1 MSRLPR
7 KRPIDFI
14 LPFLIMIC
22 AGVIVVLA
30 FQLFQSMNQ
39 TEDGNDIHMY
49 MAKGTAKVLQWGSGE
64 WEKAYNG
71 TKLLQGDSLKT
82 QRGGRLVV
90 ELFNDHYLRMDQ
102 DTELVFSEIKKNG
115 DAYDINLVLRE
126 GKIWINNDEN
136 SETPV
141 RFMVKTD
148 HTVVKTVSTIYEVEQ
163 DENEEVVR
171 VLKGSIV
178 ADIMVD
184 EDGEKRNVETI
195 QIGVGQEAVITASD
209 LAAYADRE
217 SPSVID
223 AIDDDF
229 RETTFYKWNMSEDK
243 NPTDYSIKT
252 TTDDGFG
259 FEDDI
264 DEDEGDEALPKPEI
278 KTPSTLNFDT
288 NEDSLSIRGT
298 TETDTK
304 KMMVDVVSAG
314 EEDTYELNL
323 YVPGGT
329 EWSFAISTDA
339 GTLAEGAN
347 TYEFYSISENDAESK
362 KTKLTVNL
370 GDVESDVD
378 EEDPED
384 EEEDVELNLPPL
396 VVPTVNS
403 FNGGDSNEDDTGS
416 VSILGSVEG
425 AEKMIVD
432 GYTLSAFEPGDT
444 SWSYNAR
451 ESLGNLV
458 EGENTYDVE
467 AVAPDGTSKSTQ
479 FTIIY
484 TPVEEEEPVVEED
497 PVDDTPVEDEPATEE
512 PVVE

>member
-30 FQLFQSMNQ
+30 FQLYQSMNK
-39 TEDGNDIHMY
+39 TEDGNDIYLY
-49 MAKGTAKVLQWGSGE
+49 MAKGNAKVLQWGSGE

-71 TKLLQGDSLKT
+71 TKILQGDSIKT
-82 QRGGRLVV
+82 PRGARLVIN
-90 ELFNDHYLRMDQ
+90 LFDDHYLRMDQ
-102 DTELVFSEIKKNG
+102 SSEIVFSEIKKNG
-115 DAYDINLVLRE
+115 DAYDINLILRE
-126 GKIWINNDEN
+126 GKVWINNDEN

-141 RFMVKTD
+141 KFMVRTD

-163 DENEEVVR
+163 NENEEVIR
-171 VLKGSIV
+171 VLKGSII

-195 QIGVGQEAVITASD
+195 QIGVGQEAVLTAD
-209 LAAYADRE
+209 DINAYADRE

-223 AIDDDF
+223 AIADSF
-229 RETTFYKWNMSEDK
+229 RETTFYKWNMAEDK

-252 TTDDGFG
+252 TTDDDGFG
-259 FEDDI
+259 FEDDE
-264 DEDEGDEALPKPEI
+264 EDTGDESDLAKPTIE
-278 KTPSTLNFDT
+278 TPSTLNFTT
-288 NEDSLSIRGT
+288 NEDSLTIRGT
-298 TETDTK
+298 TSTETK
-304 KMMVDVVSAG
+304 KMMVDVVSDG
-314 EEDTYELNL
+314 EENTYELNL

-329 EWSFAISTDA
+329 DWSFAISVDA
-339 GTLAEGAN
+339 GTLAEGVN
-347 TYEFYSISENDAESK
+347 TYEFYSISDTDAESK
-362 KTKLTVNL
+362 KETLQVNL
-370 GDVESDVD
+370 GDVAGD
-378 EEDPED
+378 EDED
-384 EEEDVELNLPPL
+384 EEEDVELDLPPL
-396 VVPTVNS
+396 VVPTVDS

-484 TPVEEEEPVVEED
+484 TPAEEEEPDPAED
-497 PVDDTPVEDEPATEE
+497 DEPVEDTPATEE
-512 PVVE
+512 LGVE